1 MAMPAA
7 MLTVAAALYGLS
19 VFLVPDHTSYCQRH
33 KRAYNDSYNKSPHHY
48 LLLDYKIVF
57 NIHSILQEPSLSDQ
71 HSMSCFLY
79 MDEPEDR

>member
-1 MAMPAA
+1 MPAA

-33 KRAYNDSYNKSPHHY
+33 KRAYNDSYN
-48 LLLDYKIVF
+48 